1 LRPPATFL
9 EATLPPSLRARITA
23 RANDG
28 TAALPTAT
36 NATAITTAGA
46 TTAVSLDWSPLT
58 AGGDVSGD
66 VALVFHAVVIGV
78 VVIGVVVIGVVVIGV
93 VVIGVVVIGVVVIG
107 AGPGSVGASTTKDPT
122 SSVTVIHNPTGSNP
136 PRNCR
141 VRHLPS
147 LDRASTKL
155 TPLRHTHNQQQ

>member
-1 LRPPATFL
+1 MRPPATFL

-46 TTAVSLDWSPLT
+46 TTAVSLDSSPLT

-66 VALVFHAVVIGV
+66 VTLVFHA
-78 VVIGVVVIGVVVIGV
+78 

-122 SSVTVIHNPTGSNP
+122 SSVTAIHNPTESNP
-136 PRNCR
+136 PHTCR

-155 TPLRHTHNQQQ
+155 TPLRRTHNQQQ

>member
-28 TAALPTAT
+28 TAALPTVT

-46 TTAVSLDWSPLT
+46 TTAVSLGWSPLT
-58 AGGDVSGD
+58 VSGD
-66 VALVFHAVVIGV
+66 VALVFHAVVIGA
-78 VVIGVVVIGVVVIGV
+78 VVIGA
-93 VVIGVVVIGVVVIG
+93 VVIG
-107 AGPGSVGASTTKDPT
+107 AGPGSVGASTTKDAT
-122 SSVTVIHNPTGSNP
+122 SSVTVMHNPTGSNP
-136 PRNCR
+136 PNTCR

-147 LDRASTKL
+147 PDRASTKL
-155 TPLRHTHNQQQ
+155 TPLGHTHNQQQQKEPKRLTRVVRTRSRIRDVE